1 MATRMSLEDREKKRP
16 TQKDLFKP
24 TASDTVNQTSPENTN
39 NDINNSITQNKVEG
53 KQEKEVPLLKRQ
65 TYYVEPQTIKAL
77 GLKAVL
83 EGRDKSEIVRAALE
97 MYIEQKYY
105 EIN

>member
-1 MATRMSLEDREKKRP
+1 MAKNRISLDERVKNRP

-24 TASDTVNQTSPENTN
+24 TAPDTVNQTSPKNTN
-39 NDINNSITQNKVEG
+39 DSTNSIHQKSSS
-53 KQEKEVPLLKRQ
+53 KQVNEDEKLKRQ
-65 TYYVEPQTIKAL
+65 TYYIEPATIKAL
-77 GLKAVL
+77 GRKAVL